1 MRSRSRRLRL
11 RNGKN
16 SARESAKEGEKVMAE
31 DVLTQIDS
39 KVKSNKVM
47 LFMKGT
53 PDFPQC
59 GFSAHTVEILKSY
72 GVPFATEDVLADTA
86 VRDGIK
92 RYSNWPTIP
101 QIYIDG
107 KFVGG
112 CDILHELHE
121 RGELEPMLK
130 SALGK

>member
-1 MRSRSRRLRL
+1 MDDTQKKIDEQV
-11 RNGKN
+11 KN
-16 SARESAKEGEKVMAE
+16 
-31 DVLTQIDS
+31 
-39 KVKSNKVM
+39 NKVM
-47 LFMKGT
+47 LYMKGS
-53 PDFPQC
+53 PQAPMC
-59 GFSAHTVEILKSY
+59 GFSAHTVEILQGY
-72 GVPFATEDVLADTA
+72 GYPFETADVLSDPA

-101 QIYIDG
+101 QVFIDG

-130 SALGK
+130 TAFEK